1 MLLEGVDLKSLT
13 ASLLRKCDVEEIAES
28 IFLELV
34 DEISLGIGFEV
45 HRSVKIGLFPLL
57 DSDNSEPCSPSEAK
71 KMGLCTNTM
80 DVFWLCGDNGCWSS
94 HSEET
99 ARKCMGM
106 GRNSSRIASRR
117 IASSSNNSNN
127 SSSQNN
133 SNSNSNSKDS
143 HNSHSEQGS
152 GGNASSASCLDED
165 DAEDEDW
172 IEPGKSFNRKKRDK
186 NSPRRN
192 RAPKYGNSQGRGGI
206 LEQLFDGTITP
217 PANYDQLSKEERSHL
232 LNNICGVT
240 LHSKKLCTRS
250 TRCQIHTDSQR
261 REVRFKWLSN
271 LGSGYD
277 EETHVDIDSFT
288 EGDTAALRESLSI
301 LSNASSP
308 ADSTISNSSNPGNS
322 RDSSSSRRTTNKV
335 GHRRGKR
342 NNKGGSKSGSR
353 ASTPPHFD

>member
-80 DVFWLCGDNGCWSS
+80 DVFGSVVT
-94 HSEET
+94 T
-99 ARKCMGM
+99 AVGVPTLKKQPECVCPNCSRNLAASRFAPHLEKCMGM

-192 RAPKYGNSQGRGGI
+192 RAPKYGNSQVH
-206 LEQLFDGTITP
+206 P
-217 PANYDQLSKEERSHL
+217 
-232 LNNICGVT
+232 
-240 LHSKKLCTRS
+240 HSK
-250 TRCQIHTDSQR
+250 
-261 REVRFKWLSN
+261 
-271 LGSGYD
+271 
-277 EETHVDIDSFT
+277 
-288 EGDTAALRESLSI
+288 
-301 LSNASSP
+301 
-308 ADSTISNSSNPGNS
+308 
-322 RDSSSSRRTTNKV
+322 
-335 GHRRGKR
+335 
-342 NNKGGSKSGSR
+342 
-353 ASTPPHFD
+353 